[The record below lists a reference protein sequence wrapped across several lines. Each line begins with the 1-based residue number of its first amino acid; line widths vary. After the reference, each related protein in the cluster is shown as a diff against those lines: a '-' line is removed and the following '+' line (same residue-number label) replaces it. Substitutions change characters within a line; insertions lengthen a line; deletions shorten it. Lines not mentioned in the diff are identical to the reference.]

1 MLDVHMAHAAD
12 DQGLALA
19 GNHHSDPCGLFG
31 PPSALQV
38 FQGPD
43 VVDLDVF
50 VRAAELALVRQQS
63 LLQVRPLVVPDGS
76 RLIIENCIWTM
87 LERHATPLSH
97 QWRLACSLD
106 RNPQARVVAF
116 GCLERGP
123 VPLVDLGNADLELGS
138 QRLGQRRFHDPL
150 QTVEAVQVERQPVV
164 LDGTPILSLILRH
177 DAEDAV
183 VEPLWTVHWFA
194 IDHVGGALLF
204 DHVRGH
210 TQAGDAVDAAM
221 ARPCACR
228 VVLQDDHLI
237 AQEVRGFSSRMSD
250 QRLLLGKLQL
260 ERVMQER
267 SNLTFDRLG
276 F

>member
-87 LERHATPLSH
+87 LERHPLASPG
-97 QWRLACSLD
+97 LAPLLALALTRAD
-106 RNPQARVVAF
+106 RPPTAVCRGARAD
-116 GCLERGP
+116 RHDGP
-123 VPLVDLGNADLELGS
+123 RESA
-138 QRLGQRRFHDPL
+138 LGQ
-150 QTVEAVQVERQPVV
+150 
-164 LDGTPILSLILRH
+164 
-177 DAEDAV
+177 
-183 VEPLWTVHWFA
+183 
-194 IDHVGGALLF
+194 
-204 DHVRGH
+204 
-210 TQAGDAVDAAM
+210 
-221 ARPCACR
+221 
-228 VVLQDDHLI
+228 
-237 AQEVRGFSSRMSD
+237 
-250 QRLLLGKLQL
+250 
-260 ERVMQER
+260 
-267 SNLTFDRLG
+267 
-276 F
+276 